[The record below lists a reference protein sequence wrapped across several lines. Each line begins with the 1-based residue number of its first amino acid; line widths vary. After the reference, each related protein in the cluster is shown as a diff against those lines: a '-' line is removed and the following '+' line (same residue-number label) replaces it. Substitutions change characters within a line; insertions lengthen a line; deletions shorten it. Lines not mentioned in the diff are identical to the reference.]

1 MTEEIKLMTRGE
13 GGRDFVWFSPKI
25 DENWREKYSAAF
37 FKNDSQINLFA
48 DIENGCYRI
57 YFDKIMRPWEIV
69 RSSIKTVPYVV
80 LMASGKCGSDSAKA
94 FYKIL
99 TNYFFGNNQQV
110 EKLFAEIIPKDF
122 IEEVYDNAR
131 TPEVEAQIS
140 EKLEAIVSNL
150 SDIAVPETKKLEDN
164 KYIFDNYEKNKNAF
178 FSELKRIT
186 VLSNKKE
193 YISLVLTG
201 KGIGKFLDNEFDCK
215 PFTSGMCLTT
225 STIEGGN
232 PIEKAIRTI
241 VSIELSSCPVKTTY
255 KQGEKFVAGGCVI
268 RITYSNGTTET
279 KAVTDDEISGFDPQ
293 KVGTQ
298 KLVVTYEGCTTSFE
312 VTVTDP
318 FDTVGTT
325 TIQNAPKGNNTKNP
339 ETEENDSSLST
350 ILSRIKSDQ
359 SFRKLLIITS
369 VIILALL
376 FMVRSCVKKSGN
388 GSEKNSPEQ
397 KEQPSSPQ
405 SPDSSKKST
414 TDTLEIKAD
423 SCKKNTKDTL
433 K

>member
-1 MTEEIKLMTRGE
+1 MLDEIKIKTRGE
-13 GGRDFVWFSPKI
+13 GEKDFVWFSSESNI
-25 DENWREKYSAAF
+25 DKWWSDKYNQAF
-37 FKNDSQINLFA
+37 YKADSNINLFA
-48 DIENGCYRI
+48 DIENGNYRI
-57 YFDKIMRPWEIV
+57 FFEKIMRPWQIT
-69 RSSIKTVPYVV
+69 RSSTPTYPYVV
-80 LMASGKCGSDSAKA
+80 LSASGKCGSESAKA

-99 TNYFFGNNQQV
+99 TNYFFGNKQEV
-110 EKLFAEIIPKDF
+110 ESLFAEVIPKDF
-122 IEEVYDNAR
+122 IEEVFYQAQK
-131 TPEVEAQIS
+131 TEVETLIS
-140 EKLEAIVSNL
+140 EKVDVIVSKL
-150 SDIAVPETKKLEDN
+150 SDVEVPETKKLEDN
-164 KYIFDNYEKNKNAF
+164 KYIFDNFEKNKNAF
-178 FSELKRIT
+178 FSELRRIT
-186 VLSNKKE
+186 EKSEKEE

-215 PFTSGMCLTT
+215 PFTSGLCLTT

-232 PIEKAIRTI
+232 PI
-241 VSIELSSCPVKTTY
+241 VKT
-255 KQGEKFVAGGCVI
+255 I
-268 RITYSNGTTET
+268 REPKSDPQSSESTKEET
-279 KAVTDDEISGFDPQ
+279 KTDNDD
-293 KVGTQ
+293 
-298 KLVVTYEGCTTSFE
+298 SFLS
-312 VTVTDP
+312 
-318 FDTVGTT
+318 VGTT
-325 TIQNAPKGNNTKNP
+325 TIQNAPKGNNTENP
-339 ETEENDSSLST
+339 ETEENGSPLST

>member
-13 GGRDFVWFSPKI
+13 GGKDFVWFSPKI

-48 DIENGCYRI
+48 DIENGSYRI

-80 LMASGKCGSDSAKA
+80 LAASGKCGSDSAKA

-131 TPEVEAQIS
+131 TLEVEAQIS

-201 KGIGKFLDNEFDCK
+201 KGIGKFLDSEFDSK
-215 PFTSGMCLTT
+215 PFTSGLCLTT
-225 STIEGGN
+225 GAIDGGKS
-232 PIEKAIRTI
+232 IEKTIRTI

-312 VTVTDP
+312 VTVTP
-318 FDTVGTT
+318 FTTEGTASG
-325 TIQNAPKGNNTKNP
+325 QNAQ
-339 ETEENDSSLST
+339 ETEQKTENKFVQIVCMIRSNPSY
-350 ILSRIKSDQ
+350 RN
-359 SFRKLLIITS
+359 LLIIMS
-369 VIILALL
+369 IIILALL
-376 FMVRSCVKKSGN
+376 VMVRSCVKRSGN
-388 GSEKNSPEQ
+388 GSEKNSPKPTEQ
-397 KEQPSSPQ
+397 QCSPQ
-405 SPDSSKKST
+405 SPDSCKKSA
-414 TDTLEIKAD
+414 TDSLKIKVD
-423 SCKKNTKDTL
+423 SCKKSTKDTL

>member
-13 GGRDFVWFSPKI
+13 GGKDFVWFSPKI
-25 DENWREKYSAAF
+25 DENWRVKYSAAF

-48 DIENGCYRI
+48 DIENGSYRI

-80 LMASGKCGSDSAKA
+80 LTASGKCGSDSAKA

-131 TPEVEAQIS
+131 TLEVEAQIS

-215 PFTSGMCLTT
+215 PFTSGLCLTT
-225 STIEGGN
+225 GSIDGGKPIVKTIRESKPTTQ
-232 PIEKAIRTI
+232 PIE
-241 VSIELSSCPVKTTY
+241 SVKVD
-255 KQGEKFVAGGCVI
+255 KIAEKDNSFF
-268 RITYSNGTTET
+268 TEGTTS
-279 KAVTDDEISGFDPQ
+279 IQ
-293 KVGTQ
+293 K
-298 KLVVTYEGCTTSFE
+298 
-312 VTVTDP
+312 
-318 FDTVGTT
+318 
-325 TIQNAPKGNNTKNP
+325 APKGNNTENP
-339 ETEENDSSLST
+339 ETEENDSPLST

-359 SFRKLLIITS
+359 SFRNLLIITS

-405 SPDSSKKST
+405 SPD
-414 TDTLEIKAD
+414 
-423 SCKKNTKDTL
+423 
-433 K
+433 